1 MSAETV
7 INMIYSDSQIVV
19 VTIGSFPNTA
29 PWIGQT
35 AFLVDSLGH
44 TTAVLAQTNQPT
56 SGVTLAPA
64 PYTTQAPTPL
74 PSKPANKLPLGWA
87 YEGCYN
93 DMYPTTRALSLK
105 QPYDPNLT
113 VQACVWSCYQLGYSI
128 SGLENSKQCFCGN
141 DILNGGTLAD
151 WDYDC
156 NRPCSGNRTE
166 ICGGND
172 KLSVYSNRTLATSNS
187 ASAQTPELTTSVVPT
202 IAPSLTP
209 ANSRTPTPAATIA
222 AVVIGAVA
230 GVTIMVAVIFYLYR
244 RMKRNRV
251 QKSQTQTDVTPAWP
265 LADRVRS
272 WEEFTKDIDEY
283 YTRCDESMSEL
294 GLKTAG
300 SGYRPSLPELRERYE
315 QLQREK
321 QKITHTDSKSPDA
334 YFAST
339 AWYSPPQV
347 PPARAPLDQ
356 PTSILKH
363 PTRTRMTD
371 KAQRVLH
378 GENEQ
383 GRKGIPG
390 TRNLGLA
397 KKCVRF
403 GVNQIREFGRSPFV
417 SQGSHL
423 SEP

>member
-7 INMIYSDSQIVV
+7 M
-19 VTIGSFPNTA
+19 
-29 PWIGQT
+29 
-35 AFLVDSLGH
+35 
-44 TTAVLAQTNQPT
+44 AQTNQPT
-56 SGVTLAPA
+56 SGVTLAPV
-64 PYTTQAPTPL
+64 PYITQAPTPL

-128 SGLENSKQCFCGN
+128 SGLEYSKQCFCGN

-151 WDYDC
+151 WDFDC

-166 ICGGND
+166 VCGGDD
-172 KLSVYSNRTLATSNS
+172 KLSVYSNRTLATIQS
-187 ASAQTPELTTSVVPT
+187 ASAQTSELTTSAVPT
-202 IAPSLTP
+202 IAPSLTR
-209 ANSRTPTPAATIA
+209 AKSRTPTPAATIA

-230 GVTIMVAVIFYLYR
+230 GVIIMVALIFYLCR

-251 QKSQTQTDVTPAWP
+251 QRKSQTQTDDTPALP
-265 LADRVRS
+265 LADRVPS

-283 YTRCDESMSEL
+283 YTRCDESMSGL
-294 GLKTAG
+294 GLKTVG
-300 SGYRPSLPELRERYE
+300 LGYRPSLPELRERYE
-315 QLQREK
+315 QLRREK
-321 QKITHTDSKSPDA
+321 QKLNHTDFNSPDA
-334 YFAST
+334 YLAST

-347 PPARAPLDQ
+347 PPAPARLDQ
-356 PTSILKH
+356 PKSILKH
-363 PTRTRMTD
+363 PTRTRITD
-371 KAQRVLH
+371 KAQRILH

-390 TRNLGLA
+390 AKNLGLA
-397 KKCVRF
+397 KKCVSF
-403 GVNQIREFGRSPFV
+403 GVNQIREFGRSPIV
-417 SQGSHL
+417 SQGSHA
-423 SEP
+423 SDS

>member
-1 MSAETV
+1 MSGEMAT
-7 INMIYSDSQIVV
+7 NFIYSDSQVVV

-29 PWIGQT
+29 PWLSQT
-35 AFLVDSLGH
+35 ALLVDSLGH
-44 TTAVLAQTNQPT
+44 TTAVPAQTNQPT
-56 SGVTLAPA
+56 GGVTLAPV
-64 PYTTQAPTPL
+64 PYTNQAPTLL
-74 PSKPANKLPLGWA
+74 PSKPTNKLPLGWA

-113 VQACVWSCYQLGYSI
+113 VQACVWSCYRLGYSI

-141 DILNGGTLAD
+141 DILSGGTLAD
-151 WDYDC
+151 WDFDC

-166 ICGGND
+166 ICGGDD
-172 KLSVYSNRTLATSNS
+172 KLSIYSNRTLATSQS
-187 ASAQTPELTTSVVPT
+187 ASAQASELTTSVVPT
-202 IAPSLTP
+202 TAPSLTRP
-209 ANSRTPTPAATIA
+209 NSRTPTPAATIA
-222 AVVIGAVA
+222 AVVIGAAA
-230 GVTIMVAVIFYLYR
+230 GVTILVALIFYLCR

-251 QKSQTQTDVTPAWP
+251 QRKSQTQADDTPAWP
-265 LADRVRS
+265 LTDRVPS

-283 YTRCDESMSEL
+283 YTRCDESMSGL

-300 SGYRPSLPELRERYE
+300 YRPSLSELRERYE
-315 QLQREK
+315 QMQREK
-321 QKITHTDSKSPDA
+321 QNFSHTKIISPDA
-334 YFAST
+334 CPAST

-347 PPARAPLDQ
+347 PPVRAQLDQ

-363 PTRTRMTD
+363 PTRTRITD
-371 KAQRVLH
+371 KAQRILH

-383 GRKGIPG
+383 GRKGLPG
-390 TRNLGLA
+390 TKNLGLA

-417 SQGSHL
+417 SQGSHA
-423 SEP
+423 SES